1 MNRVKQRQRKSGS
14 PFKIINVAYY
24 SFLERNNPLFSP
36 RRYLHGTQY
45 CRYNAPCAHWVTKPN
60 ILEDLFSFFLKALRY
75 FSSVTEFK
83 LTITIFPGMV
93 YYGVFPPPNSLS
105 SKGQCDGSYQVEG
118 GGAGDQ
124 TYNRKFKVPF
134 LLSQNRVHFSCT

>member
-1 MNRVKQRQRKSGS
+1 MNRVKQRQRKSGT

-36 RRYLHGTQY
+36 RRYLHGTQC

-60 ILEDLFSFFLKALRY
+60 ILEDPFSFFLEALRY

-93 YYGVFPPPNSLS
+93 YYGVFPPPTHSLV
-105 SKGQCDGSYQVEG
+105 KDNVMGATRWRGEGQG
-118 GGAGDQ
+118 
-124 TYNRKFKVPF
+124 TR
-134 LLSQNRVHFSCT
+134 CTIGRRGRGPDVQ